1 MLAALVSFALGGF
14 LAVSATPAADL
25 VGSIPSTLSLLPGC
39 AKSCGW
45 NAATSCRNT
54 TVQSDLCCFNA
65 PGGQFLLTQF
75 WDFSPAVGP
84 SDAWTIH
91 GLWPDHCD
99 GSYDANCAP
108 ERELYNITAVLQKSG
123 HQDLLK
129 FMNKYWLNN
138 NGTNEEFWEHEYNKH
153 GTCISTLEP
162 QCFKKTAREPFPEL
176 TTYVSKTIELYQEL
190 PTFKW
195 LKAKGIV
202 PSTTTTYNLTQIQSA
217 LSAKTGF
224 IPTVGCNKQGYLSEM
239 WYHYVVQGSVGTG
252 KFIHSAPDGP
262 KSSCPE
268 TGIKYVPKGTVI
280 PPA

>member
-1 MLAALVSFALGGF
+1 MLPALVSLVLGSF
-14 LAVSATPAADL
+14 LAVSATPASDL
-25 VGSIPSTLSLLPGC
+25 VSSIPPLSLFPGC
-39 AKSCGW
+39 AKSCGG
-45 NAATSCRNT
+45 NAAVSCRNT
-54 TVQSDLCCFNA
+54 TVQRDLCCFNA

-99 GSYDANCAP
+99 GTYDANCAP

-123 HQDLLK
+123 HQNLLN

-176 TTYVSKTIELYQEL
+176 TTYVSKTIELYQASEL

-195 LKAKGIV
+195 LKSKGIV
-202 PSTTTTYNLTQIQSA
+202 PSTTATYNLTQIQNA
-217 LSAKTGF
+217 LASKTGF
-224 IPTVGCNKQGYLSEM
+224 IPTVGCTKQGYLSEM
-239 WYHYVVQGSVGTG
+239 WYHYVVQGSVSTG
-252 KFIHSAPDGP
+252 KFIHSAPD
-262 KSSCPE
+262 
-268 TGIKYVPKGTVI
+268 
-280 PPA
+280 